1 MLSLSVD
8 YEDKLW
14 NKTETTEFGKQL
26 FNEIDNEH
34 RVRRSAFYQTQKD
47 LAARMTKTL
56 DELVGSNY
64 DRRIRPNYG
73 GKSVEVELNLSING
87 MVIIFQFGY
96 MKMETFRYCK
106 FKVVYIS
113 SSALIIICRDRST
126 RKHRYG

>member
-1 MLSLSVD
+1 MLSLAVD

-87 MVIIFQFGY
+87 MVI
-96 MKMETFRYCK
+96 
-106 FKVVYIS
+106 FKLV
-113 SSALIIICRDRST
+113 
-126 RKHRYG
+126 